1 MTKKYQ
7 KYGILEKVKLCKG
20 LKYYYYRSVIVIIDS
35 HYIKTVTL
43 CWKLVVKKSVQ
54 KVICKIF
61 KD

>member
-43 CWKLVVKKSVQ
+43 C
-54 KVICKIF
+54 
-61 KD
+61 